1 MIEDSW
7 RIVGGKPLAGTVSPA
22 GSKNGAL
29 PVLAATLLLD
39 GETTLHNVPRIADT
53 DTMMELLRAFGLAV
67 EARDDGEVRIVNRGL
82 ATHVAPAELVQ
93 RMRAS
98 HYLLGPVIS
107 RMGRAE
113 LPLPGG
119 CDIGDR
125 PVDYIIEGL
134 EALGAR
140 AQCEPDRIGAEAS
153 RLRGAA
159 VALNP
164 AYRSP
169 GATFNL
175 LMAAATAEGRT
186 VIENASFEPDVVSFC
201 QLLNAAGARISGIGQ
216 PTLTV
221 DGVAGLHGVAHR
233 VNSDRLE
240 AGTFLVAAAAT
251 RGSVLVSDVTKA
263 DLAAAADKLV
273 EAGVQLDP
281 EDGGLRA
288 SCPRRPRAVAVV
300 TEPFPGFPTDLQ
312 PMLTALLA
320 CAEGTSTVT
329 ESIFDRRLQSA
340 EQLNRMGA
348 SVRLL
353 DSRSASVHGVAE
365 LHGAHIEAHNIR
377 DGAALVIAALAARGE
392 STVSGRQ
399 FVARGYQDFEGK
411 LRALGAQIRE
421 A

>member
-1 MIEDSW
+1 MIEDAW
-7 RIVGGKPLAGTVSPA
+7 RIVGGKPLEGTVTPA
-22 GSKNGAL
+22 GSKNCAL
-29 PVLAATLLLD
+29 PALAATLMLD
-39 GETTLHNVPRIADT
+39 GETRLHNIPRIADT
-53 DTMMELLRAFGLAV
+53 ETMMELLRSFGLQV
-67 EARDDGEVRIVNRGL
+67 EARAGGEVRVVNRGL
-82 ATHVAPAELVQ
+82 ATHVAPGELVQ
-93 RMRAS
+93 KMRAS

-107 RMGRAE
+107 RMGKAE

-125 PVDYIIEGL
+125 PVGYIIEGL

-140 AQCEPDRIGAEAS
+140 AACETNRISVEAA

-201 QLLNAAGARISGIGQ
+201 QMLNAAGARISGIGRD
-216 PTLTV
+216 TLTV
-221 DGVAGLHGVAHR
+221 EGVAELRGVTHR

-251 RGSVLVSDVTKA
+251 RGAVLVNDVATA
-263 DLAAAADKLV
+263 DLGAAADKLS
-273 EAGVQLDP
+273 EAGVRLEAQG
-281 EDGGLRA
+281 GGLRA
-288 SCPRRPRAVAVV
+288 TCPGRPRALSLV

-312 PMLTALLA
+312 PMFTALLA
-320 CAEGTSTVT
+320 RAEGTSTIT
-329 ESIFDRRLQSA
+329 ESIFDRRLQCI

-348 SVRLL
+348 FARLT
-353 DSRSASVHGVAE
+353 DGRSASIHGVAE
-365 LHGAHIEAHNIR
+365 LHGARIEAHNIR

-399 FVARGYQDFEGK
+399 FVARGYENFEGK
-411 LRALGAQIRE
+411 LQSLGADIQQ